1 MSRIACCEARFVVAL
16 ALMVVIGATAAAQS
30 ALAPRVPH
38 RVLVSSPDSLSA
50 ISDASVRALIG
61 RIDELLFT
69 SIAAR
74 QPIVRVYTAEAA
86 NSTIDIVVAEGTVRA
101 VLSGAAVD
109 DGSAVESSVAT
120 TATVTEVSHWLN
132 ETATLFAPLLVMVDP
147 TIVQA
152 GSTDAATVREQAIAT
167 VDLTDRLATQYE
179 ATLWMSGLMRTDLGG
194 SEGSASVRLTPIALD
209 LTWFRDRSFGVTVS
223 GWFEHNDQLRFGSA
237 HGSDVDPVVTGIFT
251 LVGAGI
257 EYRALGRFGA
267 SVGLSLYTGTAW
279 VTNTSDVAIG
289 DWEEGTGFVAFLE
302 PGEESTFRYSTLMF
316 RGGLAWNATDRWALR
331 TRFLLAIHPLML
343 VGQEERIAYPSDS
356 GSAFMLYLPIG
367 LMYRF

>member
-1 MSRIACCEARFVVAL
+1 MSRVARNAAAILVAL
-16 ALMVVIGATAAAQS
+16 ALLVAVGGTAAAQS

-38 RVLVSSPDSLSA
+38 RVLVSRPDSLTA
-50 ISDASVRALIG
+50 ISDASARALID

-74 QPIVRVYTAEAA
+74 QPIVRVYTAETA
-86 NSTIDIVVAEGTVRA
+86 NSTIDIAVAEDTLRA
-101 VLSGAAVD
+101 VLSGAAV
-109 DGSAVESSVAT
+109 GGGPLVESSVAT
-120 TATVTEVSHWLN
+120 TATVTDVSHWLN
-132 ETATLFAPLLVMVDP
+132 ETAELFAPLLVMVDP
-147 TIVQA
+147 AVVQA
-152 GSTDAATVREQAIAT
+152 GSTGAATVREQAIAT
-167 VDLTDRLATQYE
+167 VDLADRLATPYE

-223 GWFEHNDQLRFGSA
+223 GWFQRNDDLRFGSA
-237 HGSDVDPVVTGIFT
+237 DDSQIEPTVTAVLT

-289 DWEEGTGFVAFLE
+289 DWDDSDDFVVYLE
-302 PGEESTFRYSTLMF
+302 PGEEATFRYTTLMF
-316 RGGLAWNATDRWALR
+316 RGGLTWNATDRWALR
-331 TRFLLAIHPLML
+331 TRFMLAIHPLML
-343 VGQEERIAYPSDS
+343 LGQEDRIPYPSDG
-356 GSAFMLYLPIG
+356 GSAFLLYLPVG
-367 LMYRF
+367 VMFRF